1 MKKFAL
7 YILSA
12 LTLFGFFYSCKK
24 EFSKEGGDPQ
34 ISINSTG
41 YFIKETNGNC
51 QPTIAYGTFVAGK
64 AIDNTNDLEFD
75 VQVTN
80 PGPYVVKTDTVN
92 GYWFKGSGTFST
104 TGIVTVRL
112 KGSGKPIHDGSD
124 VFTVRLDTSFC
135 YAAIKVSKA
144 TGAFATYTLK
154 GAPDNCLN
162 ATVSGDYIKNVAV
175 DSSNYVIVNADVTV
189 PGIYSITTAQINGYS
204 FAASGTFTSTGL
216 QLVRLLA
223 TGTPLTEGTQ
233 QFTITGGS
241 SCKFPVTVFAP
252 LTITNNDYFPLTK
265 ASYWTYDHSEFPTD
279 SLKRVI
285 NDTAIKGGNI
295 YMTAY
300 ELLPPTGINE
310 LYFRKAGLNYYE
322 YSRVDKYTASLV
334 YGPQVYDEI
343 LFLKEGLSTG
353 EVWYSKEYS
362 GLITGGQTVLL
373 RYQYTC
379 ANSNAGASVNGKAFA
394 NVYKIKMIP
403 QVRSLVADWANT
415 GEIYDYYYARGVG
428 MIYAK
433 KVQNGFRKFEYK
445 LESWLIN

>member
-1 MKKFAL
+1 MKKLAL
-7 YILSA
+7 YISSA
-12 LTLFGFFYSCKK
+12 LFLFGLFHSCKK
-24 EFSKEGGDPQ
+24 EFSLEDGGTQPQ
-34 ISINSTG
+34 ISTG
-41 YFIKETNGNC
+41 YLIKTVDGNC
-51 QPTIAYGTFVAGK
+51 QPTIVYGSFVVGK
-64 AIDNTNDLEFD
+64 AVDITNDLEFD

-80 PGPYVVKTDTVN
+80 PGPYVVRTDTVN
-92 GYWFKGSGTFST
+92 GYWFKGNGSFTT
-104 TGIVTVRL
+104 TGVITVRL
-112 KGSGKPIHDGSD
+112 KGSGKPIKDGID

-135 YAAIKVSKA
+135 YAAIKVSKD
-144 TGAFATYTLK
+144 TGVWASYTLQ

-162 ATVSGDYIKNVAV
+162 ATVSGDYIKNVDV
-175 DSSNYVIVNADVTV
+175 DTSNYVTVNVDVTI
-189 PGIYSITTAQINGYS
+189 PGAYAITTNQINGYFFSSAGS
-204 FAASGTFTSTGL
+204 FTNTGVQSVKLLASGIPG
-216 QLVRLLA
+216 A
-223 TGTPLTEGTQ
+223 AGTN
-233 QFTITGGS
+233 QFSITGGS

-265 ASYWTYDHSEFPTD
+265 ASFWTYDHSEYPTD

-285 NDTAIKGGNI
+285 NDTANKGGNQ

-322 YSRVDKYTASLV
+322 YARVDKYTVSLT

-353 EVWYSKEYS
+353 DVWYSKEYS
-362 GLITGGQTVLL
+362 GTITGGQTVLL

-379 ANSNAGASVNGKAFA
+379 SNSNAGATVNGKAFA
-394 NVYKIKMIP
+394 NVYKIRMIP
-403 QVRSLVADWANT
+403 QVRSLVADWGNT
-415 GEIYDYYYARGVG
+415 GEVYDYYYARGVG

-445 LESWLIN
+445 LENWLVY